1 MNVIYVVVAHQ
12 CPHQV
17 SRLIRGLRSAN
28 SHFYLQVDCSEDDFP
43 KWQSVIGQDERIHL
57 KRVFEVKWGGVEF
70 VKVVLDAATLAA
82 RDHKQGCVVL
92 LSGQDYPIKPRV
104 WIEDFLTR
112 HRYVT
117 FMECEPYPVKFW
129 FDGGR
134 SRWFDYT
141 LFNSARR
148 KDYLAVPP
156 LLSGAF
162 GFREHAV
169 PMVRKFGFWGAIR
182 KLKAIM
188 MPRRWPKDLRLAGGS
203 AWWIM
208 PLDNLRFICEKVR
221 TNPRLLSRYSFSLLP
236 DELFFHTCFQT
247 FRNDLPHKELRS
259 SLTWVDWSV
268 CDQGSPKDLDEG
280 DLDGMRHL
288 PHLFARK
295 MHFDKSAKLMDA
307 IDALMT
313 SYPESLADADSWII
327 GGS

>member
-1 MNVIYVVVAHQ
+1 
-12 CPHQV
+12 
-17 SRLIRGLRSAN
+17 
-28 SHFYLQVDCSEDDFP
+28 
-43 KWQSVIGQDERIHL
+43 
-57 KRVFEVKWGGVEF
+57 
-70 VKVVLDAATLAA
+70 
-82 RDHKQGCVVL
+82 
-92 LSGQDYPIKPRV
+92 
-104 WIEDFLTR
+104 
-112 HRYVT
+112 
-117 FMECEPYPVKFW
+117 
-129 FDGGR
+129 
-134 SRWFDYT
+134 
-141 LFNSARR
+141 
-148 KDYLAVPP
+148 
-156 LLSGAF
+156 
-162 GFREHAV
+162 
-169 PMVRKFGFWGAIR
+169 
-182 KLKAIM
+182 M

-247 FRNDLPHKELRS
+247 FRNDLPYKELRS